1 MEEIEKKKIVFPKD
15 KNGKEYWISI
25 VIKNR
30 DTLVGFLEA
39 FKNFCKF
46 YEIPTATDVNV
57 IISSD
62 RFNDVL
68 PDDSRM
74 RNYSRE
80 DLKEKILDMIDKEQE
95 RSEKEENDGH
105 LLQDNILNL
114 DCNGCGMFYSFKTS
128 RELPEA
134 DFDCQCCG
142 RKLIYYI
149 NVDAD
154 SVMYDG
160 NESFIDSV
168 MEEINEDMD
177 LE

>member
-1 MEEIEKKKIVFPKD
+1 MKENEKKKIAFPKD
-15 KNGKEYWISI
+15 KDGKEYWISI

-74 RNYSRE
+74 RTYSRDE
-80 DLKEKILDMIDKEQE
+80 LKEKILSMIGKEQE
-95 RSEKEENDGH
+95 RSEKEESDGY

-114 DCNGCGMFYSFKTS
+114 DCNTCGMFYSFDNS
-128 RELPEA
+128 REIPED
-134 DFDCQCCG
+134 DFECQCG
-142 RKLIYYI
+142 RKLIHYI

-154 SVMYDG
+154 SVKYDG

-168 MEEINEDMD
+168 MEEINEEMD
-177 LE
+177 L